1 MDLMECRK
9 RLDEIDQEIVRLF
22 EERMSV
28 CKQVAEDKIRSGKA
42 VYDGEREKQKLLAV
56 QELAHGAFNK
66 DAVREVF
73 AQLMT
78 ISRRYQ
84 YGLLA
89 EQGNLGP
96 RALRKW
102 RKSKRTASA
111 SCSRGSRAL
120 TATRRPG
127 CFSAPRLPFTMSR
140 SFEDTMR
147 EVESGR
153 ADYAVLP
160 IENSTL
166 VL

>member
-89 EQGNLGP
+89 EHGKFGTTGFTEVEEIKKDGVRVVFQGVEG
-96 RALRKW
+96 AY
-102 RKSKRTASA
+102 SH
-111 SCSRGSRAL
+111 GS
-120 TATRRPG
+120 
-127 CFSAPRLPFTMSR
+127 FSAPRLPFTMSR
-140 SFEDTMR
+140 SLR
-147 EVESGR
+147 IPCGRWR
-153 ADYAVLP
+153 ADGRITQSFP
-160 IENSTL
+160 SKTPPL